1 MLVGRLLWGAAW
13 AGIYLGATTVI
24 FDVSDNTNRGF
35 FVGRLQMWFFIGVGI
50 SSLAGGLLFDA
61 VGYAPTFMLSAIAI
75 FTAATLWLLFLP
87 ETRRNK
93 PEHTPVSDVETGDST
108 TTNSNAKR
116 YPVAPLVV
124 AILLHG
130 LNWLVFIG
138 AAFALFPVLL
148 EERIGLEV
156 VIAGAVAIQLI
167 SFTGMLSAF
176 NTVISLLSSPLS
188 GWLSDR
194 TGNRWRLVVVVL
206 ALGVVSLS
214 LMAAGE
220 GIVVVLASMLNA
232 IVNSVLI
239 TQLTAVVGDYTH
251 HNAAG
256 SKRQGHILGIMN
268 TVGDIG
274 GTAGPILA
282 FAALPVIGLAGI
294 FTLSALSL
302 AIALPATMWIAW
314 REQYT

>member
-1 MLVGRLLWGAAW
+1 ML
-13 AGIYLGATTVI
+13 
-24 FDVSDNTNRGF
+24 D
-35 FVGRLQMWFFIGVGI
+35 
-50 SSLAGGLLFDA
+50 
-61 VGYAPTFMLSAIAI
+61 
-75 FTAATLWLLFLP
+75 
-87 ETRRNK
+87 
-93 PEHTPVSDVETGDST
+93 
-108 TTNSNAKR
+108 
-116 YPVAPLVV
+116 
-124 AILLHG
+124 
-130 LNWLVFIG
+130 
-138 AAFALFPVLL
+138 
-148 EERIGLEV
+148 RICLEV

-220 GIVVVLASMLNA
+220 GIIVVLASMLNA

-256 SKRQGHILGIMN
+256 SKRLGSILGIMN

-274 GTAGPILA
+274 GTAC
-282 FAALPVIGLAGI
+282 
-294 FTLSALSL
+294 
-302 AIALPATMWIAW
+302 
-314 REQYT
+314 